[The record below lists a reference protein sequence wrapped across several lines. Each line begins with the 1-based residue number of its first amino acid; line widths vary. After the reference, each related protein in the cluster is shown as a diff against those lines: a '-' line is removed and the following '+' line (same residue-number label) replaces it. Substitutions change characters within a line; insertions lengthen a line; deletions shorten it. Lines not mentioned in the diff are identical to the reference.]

1 MVFSS
6 EIFIF
11 GFLPCFI
18 ASYYL
23 APKRWKNQQILLGS
37 LVFYAWGAPKFILI
51 VCLSSLIDY
60 LLSLKVLTVEKKQ
73 AKKLVALSI
82 IINIMILAY
91 MKYANF
97 FVGEINTIFQYFG
110 AAPMDWTRVILP
122 IGISFITFQKISY
135 MVDLYKKNVDPPESL
150 LNYMVYI
157 FFFPQLI
164 AGPIVRYHDINR
176 QIQTRRHSYQDVYN
190 GFFRFCIGL
199 AKKILLA
206 DCLGE
211 VADTIFALNPGS
223 MTVLYAW
230 IGILCYTFQ
239 IYYDFSAYSDMAIG
253 LARMM
258 GFRLLE
264 NFNWP
269 YISTN
274 VTEFWQ
280 RWHISLSRWMKE
292 YLYLPLGGNRVG
304 KCRGYT
310 NLWIVFLFSG
320 LWHGANWTFIAW
332 GAFHGLFLTIDKL
345 TLKSKISQQIPR
357 PFKIA
362 TTFFIVSMGWVLF
375 RSETI
380 GQAWQ
385 YYGYL
390 FGNAP
395 LYTSQQMWVDT
406 MTNRSSFVLFT
417 CLFSFLPAIPAFL
430 KRAQTLKLAT
440 KMSAGPGWTIKIATG
455 ACLFILSMASLCN
468 SSFHPFLYFKF

>member
-6 EIFIF
+6 ELFIF
-11 GFLPCFI
+11 GFLPCFL

-23 APKRWKNQQILLGS
+23 VPKKWKNLQILLGS
-37 LVFYAWGAPKFILI
+37 LFFYAWGAPKFILI
-51 VCLSSLIDY
+51 VLLSSWFDY
-60 LLSLKVLTVEKKQ
+60 LLSLRILKVGKVPGKR
-73 AKKLVALSI
+73 LVAFSVL
-82 IINIMILAY
+82 INIAVLFY

-97 FVGEINTIFQYFG
+97 FVGEVNRIFEHFG
-110 AAPMDWTRVILP
+110 MDTVTWTHVVLP

-135 MVDLYKKNVDPPESL
+135 MADIYKGTVSPPKSL
-150 LNYMVYI
+150 LNFLVYV
-157 FFFPQLI
+157 FYFPQLI
-164 AGPIVRYHDINR
+164 AGPIVRYHDINKE
-176 QIQTRRHSYQDVYN
+176 IETRRHSYQDFYN

-211 VADTIFALNPGS
+211 VADTIFALPPGS
-223 MTVLYAW
+223 MTVLFAW

-253 LARMM
+253 MARMM
-258 GFRLLE
+258 GFHLLE

-274 VTEFWQ
+274 ITEFWR

-304 KCRGYT
+304 RVRGYT

-345 TLKSKISQQIPR
+345 RSHHKGFGQIPKGLR
-357 PFKIA
+357 IT
-362 TTFFIVSMGWVLF
+362 TTFFIIMMGWVLF
-375 RSETI
+375 RSDTI
-380 GQAWQ
+380 QGAWQ

-395 LYTSQQMWVDT
+395 LYKSPQMWVDVLS
-406 MTNRSSFVLFT
+406 NRSVFIIFT
-417 CLFSFLPAIPAFL
+417 CLLSFLAASRTLSNWITGLHNKIPA
-430 KRAQTLKLAT
+430 
-440 KMSAGPGWTIKIATG
+440 GPLWTVKIATG
-455 ACLFILSMASLCN
+455 FCLFVLSVSTLCN
-468 SSFHPFLYFKF
+468 SSFHPFLYFRF

>member
-6 EIFIF
+6 ELFIF
-11 GFLPCFI
+11 GFLPCFL

-23 APKRWKNQQILLGS
+23 VPKKWKNGHILLGS
-37 LVFYAWGAPKFILI
+37 LFFYSWGAPKFILI
-51 VCLSSLIDY
+51 VLLSSWFDY
-60 LLSLKVLTVEKKQ
+60 LLSLMVLKVGTITGKRIV
-73 AKKLVALSI
+73 VVSVF
-82 IINIMILAY
+82 INILILFY

-97 FVGEINTIFQYFG
+97 FAGEMNRIFEYIG
-110 AAPMDWTRVILP
+110 MDTVSWTRVVLP

-135 MVDLYKKNVDPPESL
+135 MVDIYKKTVSPPKSL
-150 LNYMVYI
+150 LNFLVYV

-164 AGPIVRYHDINR
+164 AGPIVRYHDINKE
-176 QIQTRRHSYQDVYN
+176 IQTRSTSYQDFYD

-211 VADTIFALNPGS
+211 VADTIFALPPGS
-223 MTVLYAW
+223 ITVLFAW

-258 GFRLLE
+258 GFHLLE

-269 YISTN
+269 YISTSI
-274 VTEFWQ
+274 TEFWQ

-304 KCRGYT
+304 RSRGYI

-332 GAFHGLFLTIDKL
+332 GAFHGFFLTIDKL
-345 TLKSKISQQIPR
+345 RLQHTGLGQIPKGVR
-357 PFKIA
+357 IV
-362 TTFFIVSMGWVLF
+362 TTFFIIMMGWVLF
-375 RSETI
+375 RSDTI
-380 GQAWQ
+380 QDAWQ

-395 LYTSQQMWVDT
+395 LYKSPQMWVDILS
-406 MTNRSSFVLFT
+406 NRSAFILFA
-417 CLFSFLPAIPAFL
+417 CLLSFLPASHGFSKSMTGLRNSISAGSL
-430 KRAQTLKLAT
+430 GTLK
-440 KMSAGPGWTIKIATG
+440 TITG
-455 ACLFILSMASLCN
+455 FCLFILSVSTLCN
-468 SSFHPFLYFKF
+468 SSFHPFLYFRF